1 MARHPR
7 MDCSLHGTM
16 SMPRQKKAATMRE
29 FLSSLELVNEGH
41 PDKICVQ
48 VSGTVMHTRVMAD
61 PMSTVIYEIV
71 KMGKMATVASE
82 VSTQANVVLGKFV
95 RDVGERIGC
104 DPLVDDLSSVD
115 SRGLLLHGLR
125 SVARGMR
132 GREDGIDVGA
142 GEEGIMF
149 GYPGDVSDDCT
160 PSTHAIATPPG
171 TTSMV
176 VRKGCLLRWPRP
188 GDKSQ
193 VTIEYLQRADASV
206 EPQKI
211 HIIAIS
217 TRHAKPLKAIGC
229 KACDGF
235 GYTGPGTTAPL
246 VEDTNKLIEKE
257 EVQKTMADITRK
269 NGASARTLLGDGMLR
284 NANSPG
290 MFIDGGSQGDA
301 GLTGRK
307 VTIGTCGAGGAC
319 DSDIFSG
326 KDPAKVECCAPVHL
340 QVDGYVGRRERLS
353 RRALA
358 QLSYAIGVAM
368 PLLLV
373 VVNRDIGQGNFRQL
387 GVTASALMRG
397 ACHCG
402 DSAAVSESCADHRLL
417 SLRHCDALHASH
429 GLVLPVFALRYQGRS
444 AGVLLQ
450 CSHPTTAPL

>member
-1 MARHPR
+1 
-7 MDCSLHGTM
+7 
-16 SMPRQKKAATMRE
+16 MRE

-48 VSGTVMHTRVMAD
+48 VSDTVKHTRLMAD
-61 PMSTVIYEIV
+61 PTSTVICEIV

-142 GEEGIMF
+142 GEEGIMS

-160 PSTHAIATPPG
+160 PSTHAIATPRG
-171 TTSMV
+171 KTSMV
-176 VRKGCLLRWPRP
+176 VHKGCLLRWLRP
-188 GDKSQ
+188 GDQSQ

-326 KDPAKVECCAPVHL
+326 KDPAKIECCAPVHL
-340 QVDGYVGRRERLS
+340 QVDGQVGRRERLS

-368 PLLLV
+368 PMLLV
-373 VVNRDIGQGNFRQL
+373 VVTRDIGQGN
-387 GVTASALMRG
+387 
-397 ACHCG
+397 
-402 DSAAVSESCADHRLL
+402 SAADDIMNVIKIAFVCRCGA
-417 SLRHCDALHASH
+417 
-429 GLVLPVFALRYQGRS
+429 FAQTFANL
-444 AGVLLQ
+444 A
-450 CSHPTTAPL
+450 